1 MKKFVE
7 VYAADQNAFFND
19 FAKAYGKLLSLG
31 CPAVCDPFRPQAA
44 AGASAATSESDER
57 AARFRE
63 YAMHGSVYAARKVL
77 KEGGFD
83 VNALEPTSGRTVSQ
97 QRGQGENASQ
107 AKPIESERNGG
118 TADKPCRE
126 PAKERGTTGWPASLE
141 IQCSRSITHPCSL
154 LMSLCFL
161 SLLLCP
167 ASACCCI
174 SLSLW

>member
-1 MKKFVE
+1 VLLSVCVLCCVAVVEDAAMKKFVE

-97 QRGQGENASQ
+97 QRGQRENALPSKANRKRAQ
-107 AKPIESERNGG
+107 RRNG
-118 TADKPCRE
+118 
-126 PAKERGTTGWPASLE
+126 
-141 IQCSRSITHPCSL
+141 
-154 LMSLCFL
+154 
-161 SLLLCP
+161 
-167 ASACCCI
+167 
-174 SLSLW
+174 